1 MNSQKYGK
9 SNRPLSTNGQFHQL
23 LECNKPSIEERQ
35 SKTQELM
42 LEKQLD
48 YDMSKNNDLK
58 TIHMD
63 LVNAI
68 TNFTSVMNLAFTN
81 ISNDNM
87 IVVVPTQ
94 QEQPNNKM
102 LKPDSILKINEK

>member
-1 MNSQKYGK
+1 LNSQKYGK
-9 SNRPLSTNGQFHQL
+9 GNRQRESTNGQLHQL
-23 LECNKPSIEERQ
+23 FECNKPSIEERQ

-48 YDMSKNNDLK
+48 YNMSRNNDLK
-58 TIHMD
+58 TIHMG

-68 TNFTSVMNLAFTN
+68 TNFTNVMNLAFAN
-81 ISNDNM
+81 ISNANM

-94 QEQPNNKM
+94 QEQPNNKNV
-102 LKPDSILKINEK
+102 KTKFHSKDQ